1 MRPRDSRSEEFRV
14 PDDAQ
19 PLRSAL
25 SDLARSAAAG
35 TATCSGGCA
44 GATSGTASAHCSL
57 VSTPMSCRGG
67 GSASGTGTVDFSFN
81 CAPPRT
87 FSATYSFSLGF
98 TGCTTEGVTLTSS
111 SPVTISGNI
120 TMAGDLTL
128 SVSTSSLHVTG
139 NYCARTIDQT
149 CSINFNATAHGPTYA
164 YSGTVCGCDL
174 AKLGAT
180 QDVCTASCWPVLGFS
195 PGLGKGTVIIRAPP
209 AM

>member
-1 MRPRDSRSEEFRV
+1 
-14 PDDAQ
+14 
-19 PLRSAL
+19 
-25 SDLARSAAAG
+25 
-35 TATCSGGCA
+35 
-44 GATSGTASAHCSL
+44 
-57 VSTPMSCRGG
+57 
-67 GSASGTGTVDFSFN
+67 
-81 CAPPRT
+81 
-87 FSATYSFSLGF
+87 
-98 TGCTTEGVTLTSS
+98 
-111 SPVTISGNI
+111 
-120 TMAGDLTL
+120 MAGDLTL

-149 CSINFNATAHGPTYA
+149 CSINFNATAHGQTYA